1 MNDNVDE
8 KRVLGTMDAT
18 IWSEEFMKAYNNLP
32 RFEDETFQTE
42 FQGWMNT
49 WFANAIMKGY
59 DEGRK
64 VGYDKGYHQSMTDE
78 GYPCKDKECRCN
90 G

>member
-8 KRVLGTMDAT
+8 KRLLGTMDAT
-18 IWSEEFMKAYNNLP
+18 IWSEEFMKAYNNPPIL
-32 RFEDETFQTE
+32 EDETE

-59 DEGRK
+59 DVGRE
-64 VGYDKGYHQSMTDE
+64 KGYSE
-78 GYPCKDKECRCN
+78 GIEYAMEKL
-90 G
+90 GI